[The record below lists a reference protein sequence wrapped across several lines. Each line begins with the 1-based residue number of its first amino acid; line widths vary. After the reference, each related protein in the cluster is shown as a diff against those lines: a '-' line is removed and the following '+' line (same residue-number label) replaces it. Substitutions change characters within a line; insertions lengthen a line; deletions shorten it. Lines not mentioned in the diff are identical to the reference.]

1 MEHSLILKDE
11 CTPTYM
17 AILNEEGEMES
28 AIVDMESL
36 NKMETSFID
45 SKAEIIEN
53 AEYVIVDS
61 DNPKLLEYLL
71 MNFSQ
76 NKVYFGSGFS
86 Y

>member
-1 MEHSLILKDE
+1 
-11 CTPTYM
+11 M

-61 DNPKLLEYLL
+61 DNPQT
-71 MNFSQ
+71 FRIFIQ
-76 NKVYFGSGFS
+76 
-86 Y
+86 